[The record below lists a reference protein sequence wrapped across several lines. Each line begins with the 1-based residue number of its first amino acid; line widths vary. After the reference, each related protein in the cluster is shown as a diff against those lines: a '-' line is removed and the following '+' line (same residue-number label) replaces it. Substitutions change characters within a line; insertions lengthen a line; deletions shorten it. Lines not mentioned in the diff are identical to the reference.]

1 MSTNNLSYLEF
12 LNNFANKSKSI
23 LIKKFKQKFQFESK
37 DDGSFVT
44 EIDKK
49 IEDLFI
55 NNVKKK
61 FPGHGVCGE
70 EFGNFNKNSKYVW
83 VIDPLDGTHSFIAGK
98 PLFGT
103 LICLL
108 VNNIPTLGLIDIP
121 ILNERWLGGIG
132 AGVYFNNKKCSSF
145 KQSKNLNESIISS
158 TSLLMFKSKHENYIR
173 QIYKK
178 SRFPIFG
185 TDCYAYGLLISGK
198 IDLIIEDKMKPWD
211 YLAQVPL
218 INELGGSISDWS
230 RNNLNLDSKGQVI
243 ASSSKKCYEEAIKI
257 LSSKK

>member
-108 VNNIPTLGLIDIP
+108 VNNYFVIH
-121 ILNERWLGGIG
+121 NE
-132 AGVYFNNKKCSSF
+132 
-145 KQSKNLNESIISS
+145 Q
-158 TSLLMFKSKHENYIR
+158 IR
-173 QIYKK
+173 
-178 SRFPIFG
+178 
-185 TDCYAYGLLISGK
+185 T
-198 IDLIIEDKMKPWD
+198 
-211 YLAQVPL
+211 
-218 INELGGSISDWS
+218 
-230 RNNLNLDSKGQVI
+230 
-243 ASSSKKCYEEAIKI
+243 
-257 LSSKK
+257 